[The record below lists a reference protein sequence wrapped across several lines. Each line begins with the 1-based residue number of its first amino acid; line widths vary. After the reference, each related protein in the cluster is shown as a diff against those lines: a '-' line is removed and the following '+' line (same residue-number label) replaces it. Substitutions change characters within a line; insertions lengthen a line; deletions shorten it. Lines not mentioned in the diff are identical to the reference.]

1 MPEYYLGSWVWDT
14 TGPQPFWRTPRPDL
28 SVASYDYRSL
38 PQCANRGTLAPVR
51 GLFFLREQAPGVGY
65 YLGDSLG
72 ASVNPVQK
80 TAIRVA
86 FDLGENIVASD
97 VLGVLL
103 ELLNRHADPT
113 GQQRWKPLRMTRRSG
128 LVLRIGDRLYQG
140 VFAES
145 HPAFANTIA
154 VFQADYRRN
163 KAGGVPP
170 AVLRRWTGST
180 MQRLWGRMGDDLV
193 PALLPSE
200 YQTDGWERPATE
212 ISDNFTRADST
223 SLGADWTEVANDVEI
238 VSNRVQN
245 VTTNAWCTVRH
256 GTALSTDEHYSQIV
270 VNMAVVGT
278 EQTGLGPMTRFAS
291 GANTGYMF
299 ELLDSTTNRW
309 RLSKHVTGT
318 KTVLATASDAAKP
331 TGDVNYT
338 IRGDSPGT
346 DVHTLQDGGVEKI
359 SQSDTAI
366 TGNLP
371 AGFFGLSSNA
381 GRARWDTFIAAD
393 LAALLDPLRMMMG
406 VGV

>member
-1 MPEYYLGSWVWDT
+1 MPHFYLGAWVWDT

-38 PQCANRGTLAPVR
+38 PQCADRGTLSPIR
-51 GLFFLREQAPGVGY
+51 GLFVLLQQAPGVGY

-97 VLGVLL
+97 VRGVLL
-103 ELLNRHADPT
+103 ELLHRHADPT
-113 GQQRWKPLRMTRRSG
+113 GQQRWKPLRMTRRTG
-128 LVLRIGDRLYQG
+128 LAFSIGGQLYREA
-140 VFAES
+140 VAES
-145 HPAFANTIA
+145 HPAFGNTIA

-163 KAGGVPP
+163 RAAGAPL
-170 AVLRRWTGST
+170 AALRRWTGAT

-200 YQTDGWERPATE
+200 YQNDGWANPATE
-212 ISDNFTRADST
+212 ISSNFTQADSST
-223 SLGADWTEVANDVEI
+223 ITGFTEVANDAEV
-238 VSNRVQN
+238 VSNRAQN
-245 VTTNAWCTVRH
+245 VSTNVWITVRH
-256 GTALSTDEHYSQIV
+256 DTSLSTDEHYSQIV
-270 VNMAVVGT
+270 VNMAVVGN
-278 EQTGLGPMTRFAS
+278 EQTGLGSMSRFAAS
-291 GANTGYMF
+291 ANTGYMF

-309 RLSKHVTGT
+309 RFSKHVTGT

-331 TGDVNYT
+331 TGDVDYT
-338 IRGDSPGT
+338 LRGDSPGT
-346 DVHTLQDGGVEKI
+346 DVHTLKDGGVEKI

-366 TGNLP
+366 TGNLQ

-393 LAALLDPLRMMMG
+393 LAAGAARR
-406 VGV
+406 VCTVT